1 MGIRKNRRIT
11 MTIAIILAAGDSKRT
26 RGINKIFYRISGKP
40 LIFYT
45 IRAFE
50 KHPQVNG
57 IILVVRESDSK
68 KFFTLIKKYGFKKI
82 KLVARGGKKR
92 QDSALNGL
100 KAAEKLGAKSGDL
113 VLVHNGANPLVSQ
126 DEIANVIRAA
136 KKYKVALAAQPAKD
150 TIKEKDKNGFV
161 VRTVNRKNIFLAQ
174 TPQVIEYT
182 LAKRA
187 FEKAHREKFYGTDD
201 VSLVE
206 RLGVKPKI
214 VQASSKNIKVT
225 YFEDLKFVE
234 NQLSR

>member
-1 MGIRKNRRIT
+1 
-11 MTIAIILAAGDSKRT
+11 MTIAIILAAGDSKRV

-45 IRAFE
+45 IRAVE
-50 KHPQVNG
+50 KHPQVDG
-57 IILVVRESDSK
+57 IILVARKSDSK
-68 KFFTLIKKYGFKKI
+68 KFFTLSKKYKFKKI
-82 KLVARGGKKR
+82 KLVVKGGKKR

-100 KAAEKLGAKSGDL
+100 KAAKKLGAKSGDL

>member
-11 MTIAIILAAGDSKRT
+11 MTIAIILAAGNSKRT

-100 KAAEKLGAKSGDL
+100 KAAEKLGAESGNL

-126 DEIANVIRAA
+126 NEITNVIQAA
-136 KKYKVALAAQPAKD
+136 KKYKAALVGQPARD
-150 TIKEKDKNGFV
+150 TIKEVAKDKFINK
-161 VRTVNRKNIFLAQ
+161 TIDRKRIFLAQ
-174 TPQVIEYT
+174 TPQGIEYN
-182 LAKRA
+182 LAKKA
-187 FEKAHREKFYGTDD
+187 FEKALQEKFEGTDD

-206 RLGVKPKI
+206 RLGKKVKI
-214 VQASSKNIKVT
+214 VPASFENIKVT
-225 YFEDLKFVE
+225 YPEDLKFVE
-234 NQLSR
+234 SQL